1 MNKNLK
7 KMREKRNEIITAMEA
22 AVNAAAAEE
31 RSLTDDEI
39 TAYNGH
45 RDELTRIDA
54 TIAAIENVRS
64 AEREE
69 EHLPKDG
76 EKLTPEERSFLSY
89 LRGEIRADVNTTK
102 TNSGAVIPTTVA
114 DRIVEY
120 VKNVSPIAEYA
131 TRYEGIGKITI
142 AYEDSTNALSA
153 SYVDDLTSADATAQK
168 LLSVTLEGY
177 MLRVPVKVSQQLL
190 DNSQV
195 DLIAYLVRRIGDT
208 LAAKIEKEFL
218 IGTSGKVVGLAGG
231 VTQTV
236 TAASATA
243 VTTDELIDVQDAVP
257 DIYQANSI
265 WIMHPK
271 TRTAIRK
278 LKDSENRYLLNIDFN
293 AKWGYSLL
301 GKPVYASDAMPEPAA
316 GAKTIFYGDMS
327 GLACIIRG
335 LRVKVLNERF
345 VDENAIGI
353 YGFAEIDAKVENAQ
367 KISVLAMK
375 ASTGG

>member
-1 MNKNLK
+1 MNGNLK
-7 KMREKRNEIITAMEA
+7 KMREKRNEIIAAMEA
-22 AVNAAAAEE
+22 VVNAAAAEE

-45 RDELTRIDA
+45 REELTRIDA
-54 TIAAIENVRS
+54 TIAALENVRS
-64 AEREE
+64 AERNE
-69 EHLPKDG
+69 EHQPEGD
-76 EKLTPEERSFLSY
+76 EKLTPEERSFVSF

-102 TNSGAVIPTTVA
+102 TNAGAVIPTTVA

-142 AYEDSTNALSA
+142 AYEDDANALSA
-153 SYVDDLTSADATAQK
+153 SYVEDLESADATAQK
-168 LLSVTLEGY
+168 LTSVSLEGY
-177 MLRVPVKVSQQLL
+177 KIRVPVKVSQQLL

-195 DLIAYLVRRIGDT
+195 DLIAYLVRRIGDA
-208 LAAKIEKEFL
+208 LAAKIEREFL
-218 IGTSGKVVGLAGG
+218 IGTSGKVAGLAGG
-231 VTQTV
+231 VKQTV

-278 LKDSENRYLLNIDFN
+278 LKDGENRYLLNLDLN
-293 AKWGYSLL
+293 TKWGYSLL

-335 LRVKVLNERF
+335 LRVRVLNERF
-345 VDENAIGI
+345 ADVDAVGI
-353 YGFAEIDAKVENAQ
+353 FGFAEIDAKVENTQ
-367 KISVLAMK
+367 KISVLTMK
-375 ASTGG
+375 SAT

>member
-1 MNKNLK
+1 MNGNLK
-7 KMREKRNEIITAMEA
+7 KMREKRNEIIAAMEA
-22 AVNAAAAEE
+22 VVNAAAAEE

-39 TAYNGH
+39 TAYNGR

-54 TIAAIENVRS
+54 TIAALENVRS
-64 AEREE
+64 AERNE
-69 EHLPKDG
+69 EHQPEGD
-76 EKLTPEERSFLSY
+76 EKLTPEERSFVSF
-89 LRGEIRADVNTTK
+89 LRGEIRVDVNTTK
-102 TNSGAVIPTTVA
+102 TNAGAVIPTTVA

-142 AYEDSTNALSA
+142 AYEDDANALSA
-153 SYVDDLTSADATAQK
+153 SYVEDLESADATAQK
-168 LLSVTLEGY
+168 LTSVSLEGY
-177 MLRVPVKVSQQLL
+177 KIRVPVKVSQQLL

-195 DLIAYLVRRIGDT
+195 DLIAYLVRRIGDA
-208 LAAKIEKEFL
+208 LAAKIEREFL
-218 IGTSGKVVGLAGG
+218 IGTSGKVEGLAGG
-231 VTQTV
+231 VKQTV

-278 LKDSENRYLLNIDFN
+278 LKDGENRYLLNLDLN
-293 AKWGYSLL
+293 TKWGYSLL

-335 LRVKVLNERF
+335 LRVRVLNERF
-345 VDENAIGI
+345 ADVDAVGI
-353 YGFAEIDAKVENAQ
+353 FGFAEIDAKVENTQ
-367 KISVLAMK
+367 KISVLTMK
-375 ASTGG
+375 AATGG

>member
-1 MNKNLK
+1 MNGNLK
-7 KMREKRNEIITAMEA
+7 KMREKRNEIIAAMEA
-22 AVNAAAAEE
+22 VVNAAAAEE

-39 TAYNGH
+39 TAYNGR

-54 TIAAIENVRS
+54 TIAALENVRS
-64 AEREE
+64 AERNE
-69 EHLPKDG
+69 EHQPEGD
-76 EKLTPEERSFLSY
+76 EKLTPEERSFVSF
-89 LRGEIRADVNTTK
+89 LRGEIRVDVNTTK
-102 TNSGAVIPTTVA
+102 TNAGAVIPTTVA

-142 AYEDSTNALSA
+142 AYEDDANALSA
-153 SYVDDLTSADATAQK
+153 SYVEDLESADATAQK
-168 LLSVTLEGY
+168 LTSVSLEGY
-177 MLRVPVKVSQQLL
+177 KIRVPVKVSQQLL

-195 DLIAYLVRRIGDT
+195 DLIAYLVRRIGDA
-208 LAAKIEKEFL
+208 LAAKIEREFL
-218 IGTSGKVVGLAGG
+218 IGTSGKVEGLAGG
-231 VTQTV
+231 VKQAV

-278 LKDSENRYLLNIDFN
+278 LKDGENRYLLNLDLN
-293 AKWGYSLL
+293 TKWGYSLL

-335 LRVKVLNERF
+335 LRVRVLNERF
-345 VDENAIGI
+345 ADVDAVGI
-353 YGFAEIDAKVENAQ
+353 FGFAEIDAKVENTQ
-367 KISVLAMK
+367 KISVLTMK
-375 ASTGG
+375 SAT

>member
-1 MNKNLK
+1 MNGNLK
-7 KMREKRNEIITAMEA
+7 KMREKRNEIIAAMEA
-22 AVNAAAAEE
+22 VVNAAAAEE

-45 RDELTRIDA
+45 REELTRIDA
-54 TIAAIENVRS
+54 TIAALENVRS
-64 AEREE
+64 AERNE
-69 EHLPKDG
+69 EHQPEGD
-76 EKLTPEERSFLSY
+76 EKLTPEERSFVSF

-102 TNSGAVIPTTVA
+102 TNAGAVIPTTVA

-142 AYEDSTNALSA
+142 AYEDDANALSA
-153 SYVDDLTSADATAQK
+153 SYVEDLESADATAQK
-168 LLSVTLEGY
+168 LTSVSLEGY
-177 MLRVPVKVSQQLL
+177 KIRVPVKVSQQLL

-195 DLIAYLVRRIGDT
+195 DLIAYLVRRIGDA
-208 LAAKIEKEFL
+208 LAAKIEREFL
-218 IGTSGKVVGLAGG
+218 IGTSGKVAGLAGG
-231 VTQTV
+231 VKQTV

-278 LKDSENRYLLNIDFN
+278 LKDGENRYLLNLDLN
-293 AKWGYSLL
+293 TKWGYSLL

-335 LRVKVLNERF
+335 LRVRVLNERF
-345 VDENAIGI
+345 ADVDAVGI
-353 YGFAEIDAKVENAQ
+353 FGFAEIDAKVENTQ
-367 KISVLAMK
+367 KISVLTMK
-375 ASTGG
+375 AATGG

>member
-1 MNKNLK
+1 MNGNLK
-7 KMREKRNEIITAMEA
+7 KMREKRNEIIAAMEA
-22 AVNAAAAEE
+22 VVNAAAAEE

-39 TAYNGH
+39 TAYNGR

-54 TIAAIENVRS
+54 TIAALENVRS
-64 AEREE
+64 AERNE
-69 EHLPKDG
+69 EHQPEGD
-76 EKLTPEERSFLSY
+76 EKLTPEERSFVSF
-89 LRGEIRADVNTTK
+89 LRGEIRVDVNTTK
-102 TNSGAVIPTTVA
+102 TNAGAVIPTTVA

-142 AYEDSTNALSA
+142 AYEDSTNALTA
-153 SYVDDLTSADATAQK
+153 SYVDDLASADAVAQQ
-168 LLSVTLEGY
+168 LLSITLDGY
-177 MLRVPVKVSQQLL
+177 KIRVPVKISQQLL

-218 IGTSGKVVGLAGG
+218 IGTSGKVAGLAGG

-243 VTTDELIDVQDAVP
+243 VTADELIDVQDAVP
-257 DIYQANSI
+257 DIYQANGI

-271 TRTAIRK
+271 MRTAIRK
-278 LKDSENRYLLNIDFN
+278 LKDGENRYLLNLDLN

-345 VDENAIGI
+345 ADTDAIGI
-353 YGFAEIDAKVENAQ
+353 FGFAEIDAKVENTQ
-367 KISVLAMK
+367 KISVLTMK
-375 ASTGG
+375 AAI

>member
-1 MNKNLK
+1 MNGNLK
-7 KMREKRNEIITAMEA
+7 KMREKRNEIIAAMEA
-22 AVNAAAAEE
+22 VVNAAAAEE

-45 RDELTRIDA
+45 REEMTRIDA
-54 TIAAIENVRS
+54 TIAALENVRS
-64 AEREE
+64 AERNE
-69 EHLPKDG
+69 EHPPEGD
-76 EKLTPEERSFLSY
+76 EKLTPEERSFLGY

-142 AYEDSTNALSA
+142 AYEDSTNALSS

-177 MLRVPVKVSQQLL
+177 MIRVPVKVSQQLL

-278 LKDSENRYLLNIDFN
+278 LKDSEGRYLLNLDLN

-335 LRVKVLNERF
+335 LRVKVLAERF
-345 VDENAIGI
+345 ADENAIGI

-367 KISVLAMK
+367 KISVLTMK
-375 ASTGG
+375 SAT

>member
-1 MNKNLK
+1 MKKNLK
-7 KMREKRNEIITAMEA
+7 RMREKRNEVIAEMEA
-22 AVNAAAAEE
+22 VVNAAAAEE

-54 TIAAIENVRS
+54 TIAALESVRS
-64 AEREE
+64 AERNE
-69 EHLPKDG
+69 EHQPEGD
-76 EKLTPEERSFLSY
+76 EKLTPEERSFVSY
-89 LRGEIRADVNTTK
+89 LRGDIRADVNTTK

-142 AYEDSTNALSA
+142 AYEDSSNALAA
-153 SYVDDLTSADATAQK
+153 SYVEDLESADVTAQK
-168 LLSVTLEGY
+168 LLSVTLDGY
-177 MLRVPVKVSQQLL
+177 MIRVSVKVSQQLL

-218 IGTSGKVVGLAGG
+218 LGTSGKVAGLAGG
-231 VTQTV
+231 VKQTV

-243 VTTDELIDVQDAVP
+243 VTSDELIDVQDAVP
-257 DIYQANSI
+257 DIYQANGI

-271 TRTAIRK
+271 MRTAIRK
-278 LKDSENRYLLNIDFN
+278 LKDGENRYLLNLDLN

-335 LRVKVLNERF
+335 LRVKVLTERF
-345 VDENAIGI
+345 ADVDAIGI
-353 YGFAEIDAKVENAQ
+353 CGFAEIDAKVENAQ
-367 KISVLAMK
+367 KISVLTMK
-375 ASTGG
+375 AAT

>member
-1 MNKNLK
+1 
-7 KMREKRNEIITAMEA
+7 MREKRNEVIAEMEA
-22 AVNAAAAEE
+22 VVNAAAAEE

-54 TIAAIENVRS
+54 TIAALENVRS

-69 EHLPKDG
+69 EHQPEGD

-102 TNSGAVIPTTVA
+102 TNAGAVIPTTVA

-177 MLRVPVKVSQQLL
+177 MIRVPVKVSQQLL

-243 VTTDELIDVQDAVP
+243 VTADELIDVQDAVP
-257 DIYQANSI
+257 DIYQANGI

-271 TRTAIRK
+271 MRTAIRK
-278 LKDSENRYLLNIDFN
+278 LKDSEGRYLLNFDLN

-301 GKPVYASDAMPEPAA
+301 SKPVYASDAMPEPAA

-335 LRVKVLNERF
+335 LRVKVLSERF
-345 VDENAIGI
+345 ADENAIGI

-367 KISVLAMK
+367 KISVLTMK
-375 ASTGG
+375 SAT

>member
-1 MNKNLK
+1 MNGNLK
-7 KMREKRNEIITAMEA
+7 KMREKRNEIIAAMEA
-22 AVNAAAAEE
+22 VVNAAAAEE

-39 TAYNGH
+39 TAYNGR

-54 TIAAIENVRS
+54 TIAALENVRS
-64 AEREE
+64 AERNE
-69 EHLPKDG
+69 EHQPEGD
-76 EKLTPEERSFLSY
+76 EKLTPEERSFVSF
-89 LRGEIRADVNTTK
+89 LRGEIRVDVNTTK
-102 TNSGAVIPTTVA
+102 TTAGAVIPTTVA

-142 AYEDSTNALSA
+142 AYEDDANALSA
-153 SYVDDLTSADATAQK
+153 SYVEDLESADATAQK
-168 LLSVTLEGY
+168 LTSVSLEGY
-177 MLRVPVKVSQQLL
+177 KIRVPVKVSQQLL

-195 DLIAYLVRRIGDT
+195 DLIAYLVRRIGDA
-208 LAAKIEKEFL
+208 LAAKIEREFL
-218 IGTSGKVVGLAGG
+218 IGTSGKVEGLAGG
-231 VTQTV
+231 VKQTV
-236 TAASATA
+236 TAVSATA

-278 LKDSENRYLLNIDFN
+278 LKDGENRYLLNLDLN
-293 AKWGYSLL
+293 TKWGYSLL

-335 LRVKVLNERF
+335 LRVRVLNERF
-345 VDENAIGI
+345 ADVDAVGI
-353 YGFAEIDAKVENAQ
+353 FGFAEIDAKIENTQ
-367 KISVLAMK
+367 KISVLTMK
-375 ASTGG
+375 AAT

>member
-1 MNKNLK
+1 MKKNLK
-7 KMREKRNEIITAMEA
+7 RMREKRNEVIAEMEA
-22 AVNAAAAEE
+22 VVNAAAAEE

-54 TIAAIENVRS
+54 TIAALENVRS

-69 EHLPKDG
+69 EHQPDG
-76 EKLTPEERSFLSY
+76 DQKLTPEERSFLGY

-120 VKNVSPIAEYA
+120 VRNVSPIAEYA

-142 AYEDSTNALSA
+142 AYEDSANTLEA
-153 SYVDDLTSADATAQK
+153 SYVEDLESADATAQK
-168 LLSVTLEGY
+168 LVSVTLDGY
-177 MLRVPVKVSQQLL
+177 KIRVPVKVSQQLL

-195 DLIAYLVRRIGDT
+195 DLIAYLVRRIGDA

-218 IGTSGKVVGLAGG
+218 IGTSGKVAGLAGG
-231 VTQTV
+231 VTRTV

-243 VTTDELIDVQDAVP
+243 VTADELIDVQDAVP
-257 DIYQANSI
+257 DIYQANGI

-271 TRTAIRK
+271 MRTAIRK
-278 LKDSENRYLLNIDFN
+278 LKDGENRYLLNLDLN
-293 AKWGYSLL
+293 TKWGYSLL

-335 LRVKVLNERF
+335 LRVRVLNERF
-345 VDENAIGI
+345 ADVDAVGI
-353 YGFAEIDAKVENAQ
+353 FGFAEIDAKVENTQ
-367 KISVLAMK
+367 KISVLTMK
-375 ASTGG
+375 SAT

>member
-1 MNKNLK
+1 MNGNLK
-7 KMREKRNEIITAMEA
+7 KMREKRNEIIAAMEA
-22 AVNAAAAEE
+22 VVNAAAAEE

-39 TAYNGH
+39 TAYNG
-45 RDELTRIDA
+45 RREELTRIDA
-54 TIAAIENVRS
+54 TIAALENVRS
-64 AEREE
+64 AERNE
-69 EHLPKDG
+69 EHQPEGD
-76 EKLTPEERSFLSY
+76 EKLTPEERSFVSF

-102 TNSGAVIPTTVA
+102 TNAGAVIPTTVA

-142 AYEDSTNALSA
+142 AYEDDANALSA
-153 SYVDDLTSADATAQK
+153 SYVEDLESADATAQK
-168 LLSVTLEGY
+168 LTSVSLEGY
-177 MLRVPVKVSQQLL
+177 KIRVPVKVSQQLL

-195 DLIAYLVRRIGDT
+195 DLIAYLVRRIGDA
-208 LAAKIEKEFL
+208 LAAKIEREFL
-218 IGTSGKVVGLAGG
+218 IGTSGKVAGLAGG
-231 VTQTV
+231 VKQTV

-278 LKDSENRYLLNIDFN
+278 LKDGENRYLLNLDLN
-293 AKWGYSLL
+293 TKWGYSLL

-335 LRVKVLNERF
+335 LRVRVLNERF
-345 VDENAIGI
+345 ADVDAVGI
-353 YGFAEIDAKVENAQ
+353 FGFAEIDAKVENTQ
-367 KISVLAMK
+367 KISVLTMK
-375 ASTGG
+375 AATGG

>member
-1 MNKNLK
+1 MNGNLK
-7 KMREKRNEIITAMEA
+7 KMREKRNEIIAAMEA
-22 AVNAAAAEE
+22 VVNAAAAEE

-39 TAYNGH
+39 TAYNGR

-54 TIAAIENVRS
+54 TIAALENVRS
-64 AEREE
+64 AERNE
-69 EHLPKDG
+69 EHQPEG
-76 EKLTPEERSFLSY
+76 EEKLTPEERSFVSF
-89 LRGEIRADVNTTK
+89 LRGEIRVDVNTTK
-102 TNSGAVIPTTVA
+102 TNAGAVIPTTVA

-142 AYEDSTNALSA
+142 AYEDDANALSA
-153 SYVDDLTSADATAQK
+153 SYVEDLESADATAQK
-168 LLSVTLEGY
+168 LTSVSLEGY
-177 MLRVPVKVSQQLL
+177 KIRVPVKVSQQLL

-195 DLIAYLVRRIGDT
+195 DLIAYLVRRIGDA
-208 LAAKIEKEFL
+208 LAAKIEREFL
-218 IGTSGKVVGLAGG
+218 IGTSGKVEGLAGG
-231 VTQTV
+231 VKQTV

-278 LKDSENRYLLNIDFN
+278 LKDGENRYLLNLDLN
-293 AKWGYSLL
+293 TKWGYSLL

-335 LRVKVLNERF
+335 LRVRVLNERF
-345 VDENAIGI
+345 ADVDAVGI
-353 YGFAEIDAKVENAQ
+353 FGFAEIDAKVENTQ
-367 KISVLAMK
+367 KISVLTMK
-375 ASTGG
+375 SAT

>member
-1 MNKNLK
+1 MNGNLK
-7 KMREKRNEIITAMEA
+7 KMREKRNEIIAAMEA
-22 AVNAAAAEE
+22 VVNAAAAEE

-39 TAYNGH
+39 TAYNGR

-54 TIAAIENVRS
+54 TIAALKNVRS
-64 AEREE
+64 AERNE
-69 EHLPKDG
+69 EHQPEGD
-76 EKLTPEERSFLSY
+76 EKLTPEERSFVSF
-89 LRGEIRADVNTTK
+89 LRGEIRVDVNTTK
-102 TNSGAVIPTTVA
+102 TNAGAVIPTTVA

-142 AYEDSTNALSA
+142 AYEDDANALSA
-153 SYVDDLTSADATAQK
+153 SYVEDLESADATAQK
-168 LLSVTLEGY
+168 LTSVSLEGY
-177 MLRVPVKVSQQLL
+177 KIRVPVKVSQQLL

-195 DLIAYLVRRIGDT
+195 DLIAYLVRRIGDA
-208 LAAKIEKEFL
+208 LAAKIEREFL
-218 IGTSGKVVGLAGG
+218 IGTSGKVEGLAGG
-231 VTQTV
+231 VKQTV
-236 TAASATA
+236 TAVSATA

-278 LKDSENRYLLNIDFN
+278 LKDGENRYLLNLDLN
-293 AKWGYSLL
+293 TKWGYSLL

-335 LRVKVLNERF
+335 LRVRVLNERF
-345 VDENAIGI
+345 ADVDAVGI
-353 YGFAEIDAKVENAQ
+353 FGFAEIDAKIENTQ
-367 KISVLAMK
+367 KISVLTMK
-375 ASTGG
+375 AAT

>member
-1 MNKNLK
+1 MNGNLK
-7 KMREKRNEIITAMEA
+7 KMREKRNEIIAAMEA
-22 AVNAAAAEE
+22 VVNAAAAEE

-54 TIAAIENVRS
+54 TIAALENVRS

-69 EHLPKDG
+69 EHQPEGD

-102 TNSGAVIPTTVA
+102 TNAGAVIPTTVA

-120 VKNVSPIAEYA
+120 VRNVSPIAEYA

-142 AYEDSTNALSA
+142 AYEDSANTLEA
-153 SYVDDLTSADATAQK
+153 SYVEDLESADATAQK
-168 LLSVTLEGY
+168 LVSVTLDGY
-177 MLRVPVKVSQQLL
+177 KIRVPVKVSQQLL

-195 DLIAYLVRRIGDT
+195 DLIAYLVRRIGDA

-218 IGTSGKVVGLAGG
+218 IGTSGKVAGLAGG
-231 VTQTV
+231 VTRTV

-243 VTTDELIDVQDAVP
+243 VTADELIDVQDAVP
-257 DIYQANSI
+257 DIYQANGI

-271 TRTAIRK
+271 MRTAIRK
-278 LKDSENRYLLNIDFN
+278 LKDGENRYLLNLDLN
-293 AKWGYSLL
+293 TKWGYSLL

-335 LRVKVLNERF
+335 LRVRVLNERF
-345 VDENAIGI
+345 ADVDAVGI
-353 YGFAEIDAKVENAQ
+353 FGFAEIDAKVENTQ
-367 KISVLAMK
+367 KISVLTMK
-375 ASTGG
+375 SAT

>member
-1 MNKNLK
+1 MNGNLK
-7 KMREKRNEIITAMEA
+7 KMREKRNEIIAAMEA
-22 AVNAAAAEE
+22 VVNAAAAEE

-54 TIAAIENVRS
+54 TIAALENVRS
-64 AEREE
+64 AERNE
-69 EHLPKDG
+69 EHQPEGD
-76 EKLTPEERSFLSY
+76 EKLTPEERSFVSF
-89 LRGEIRADVNTTK
+89 LRGEIRVDVNTTK
-102 TNSGAVIPTTVA
+102 TNAGAVIPTTVA

-142 AYEDSTNALSA
+142 AYEDDANALSA
-153 SYVDDLTSADATAQK
+153 SYVEDLESADATAQK
-168 LLSVTLEGY
+168 LTSVSLEGY
-177 MLRVPVKVSQQLL
+177 KIRVPVKVSQQLL

-195 DLIAYLVRRIGDT
+195 DLIAYLVRRIGDA
-208 LAAKIEKEFL
+208 LAAKIEREFL
-218 IGTSGKVVGLAGG
+218 IGTSGKVEGLAGG
-231 VTQTV
+231 VKQTV
-236 TAASATA
+236 TAVSATA

-278 LKDSENRYLLNIDFN
+278 LKDGENRYLLNLDLN
-293 AKWGYSLL
+293 TKWGYSLL

-335 LRVKVLNERF
+335 LRVRVLNERF
-345 VDENAIGI
+345 ADVDAVGI
-353 YGFAEIDAKVENAQ
+353 FGFAEIDAKIENTQ
-367 KISVLAMK
+367 KISVLTMK
-375 ASTGG
+375 AAT

>member
-1 MNKNLK
+1 MNGNLK
-7 KMREKRNEIITAMEA
+7 KMREKRNEIIAAMEA
-22 AVNAAAAEE
+22 VVNAAAAEE

-39 TAYNGH
+39 TAYNGR

-54 TIAAIENVRS
+54 TIAALENVRS
-64 AEREE
+64 AERNE
-69 EHLPKDG
+69 EHQPEGD
-76 EKLTPEERSFLSY
+76 ETLTPEERSFVSF

-102 TNSGAVIPTTVA
+102 TNAGAVIPTTVA

-142 AYEDSTNALSA
+142 AYEDDANALSA
-153 SYVDDLTSADATAQK
+153 SYVEDLESADATAQK
-168 LLSVTLEGY
+168 LTSVSLEGY
-177 MLRVPVKVSQQLL
+177 KIRVPVKVSQQLL

-195 DLIAYLVRRIGDT
+195 DLIAYLVRRIGDA
-208 LAAKIEKEFL
+208 LAAKIEREFL
-218 IGTSGKVVGLAGG
+218 IGTSGKVEGLAGG
-231 VTQTV
+231 VKQTV

-278 LKDSENRYLLNIDFN
+278 LKDGENRYLLNLDLN
-293 AKWGYSLL
+293 TKWGYSLL

-335 LRVKVLNERF
+335 LRVRVLNERF
-345 VDENAIGI
+345 ADVDAVGI
-353 YGFAEIDAKVENAQ
+353 FGFAEIDAKVENTQ
-367 KISVLAMK
+367 KISVLTMK
-375 ASTGG
+375 SAT

>member
-1 MNKNLK
+1 MNGNLK
-7 KMREKRNEIITAMEA
+7 KMREKRNEIIAAMEA
-22 AVNAAAAEE
+22 VVNAAAAEE

-39 TAYNGH
+39 TAYNGR

-54 TIAAIENVRS
+54 TIAALENVRS
-64 AEREE
+64 AERNE
-69 EHLPKDG
+69 EHQPEG
-76 EKLTPEERSFLSY
+76 NEKLTPEERSFVSF
-89 LRGEIRADVNTTK
+89 LRGEIRVDVNTIK
-102 TNSGAVIPTTVA
+102 TNAGAVIPTTVA

-142 AYEDSTNALSA
+142 AYEDDANALSA
-153 SYVDDLTSADATAQK
+153 SYVEDLESADATAQK
-168 LLSVTLEGY
+168 LTSVSLEGY
-177 MLRVPVKVSQQLL
+177 KIRVPVKVSQQLL

-195 DLIAYLVRRIGDT
+195 DLIAYLVRRIGDA
-208 LAAKIEKEFL
+208 LAAKIEREFL
-218 IGTSGKVVGLAGG
+218 IGTSGKVEGLAGG
-231 VTQTV
+231 VKQTV

-278 LKDSENRYLLNIDFN
+278 LKDGENRYLLNLDLN
-293 AKWGYSLL
+293 TKWGYSLL

-335 LRVKVLNERF
+335 LRVRVLNERF
-345 VDENAIGI
+345 ADVDAVGI
-353 YGFAEIDAKVENAQ
+353 FGFAEIDAKIENTQ
-367 KISVLAMK
+367 KISVLTMK
-375 ASTGG
+375 AAT

>member
-1 MNKNLK
+1 MNGNLK
-7 KMREKRNEIITAMEA
+7 KMREKRNEIIAAMEA
-22 AVNAAAAEE
+22 VVNAAAAEE

-39 TAYNGH
+39 TAYNGR

-54 TIAAIENVRS
+54 TIAALENVRS
-64 AEREE
+64 AERNE
-69 EHLPKDG
+69 EHQPEGD
-76 EKLTPEERSFLSY
+76 EKLTPEERSFVSF
-89 LRGEIRADVNTTK
+89 LRGEIRVDVNTTK
-102 TNSGAVIPTTVA
+102 TNAGAVIPTTVA

-142 AYEDSTNALSA
+142 AYEDDANALSA
-153 SYVDDLTSADATAQK
+153 SYVEDLESADATAQK
-168 LLSVTLEGY
+168 LTSVSLEGY
-177 MLRVPVKVSQQLL
+177 KIRVPVKVSQQLL

-195 DLIAYLVRRIGDT
+195 DLIAYLVRRIGDA
-208 LAAKIEKEFL
+208 LAAKIEREFL
-218 IGTSGKVVGLAGG
+218 IGTSGKVEGLAGG
-231 VTQTV
+231 VNQTV

-278 LKDSENRYLLNIDFN
+278 LKDGENRYLLNLDLN
-293 AKWGYSLL
+293 TKWGYSLL

-335 LRVKVLNERF
+335 LRVRVLNERF
-345 VDENAIGI
+345 ADVDAVGI
-353 YGFAEIDAKVENAQ
+353 FGFAEIDAKVENTQ
-367 KISVLAMK
+367 KISVLTMK
-375 ASTGG
+375 SAT

>member
-1 MNKNLK
+1 MSKSLK
-7 KMREKRNEIITAMEA
+7 KMREKRNDVITAMEA
-22 AVNAAAAEE
+22 VVNAAAAEE

-54 TIAAIENVRS
+54 TIAALENVRS

-69 EHLPKDG
+69 EHPPKDG
-76 EKLTPEERSFLSY
+76 GKLTPEERSFLGY
-89 LRGEIRADVNTTK
+89 LRGEIREDVNTTK

-177 MLRVPVKVSQQLL
+177 MIRVPVKVSQQLL

-278 LKDSENRYLLNIDFN
+278 LKDSEGRYLLNLDLN

-301 GKPVYASDAMPEPAA
+301 GKPVYASDAMPEPAS

-335 LRVKVLNERF
+335 LRVKVLSERF
-345 VDENAIGI
+345 ADENAIGI

-367 KISVLAMK
+367 KISVLTMK
-375 ASTGG
+375 AATGG

>member
-1 MNKNLK
+1 MNGNLK
-7 KMREKRNEIITAMEA
+7 KMREKRNEIIAAMEA
-22 AVNAAAAEE
+22 VVNAAAAEE

-39 TAYNGH
+39 TAYNGR

-54 TIAAIENVRS
+54 TIAALENVRS
-64 AEREE
+64 AERNE
-69 EHLPKDG
+69 EHQPEGD
-76 EKLTPEERSFLSY
+76 EKLTPEERSFVSF
-89 LRGEIRADVNTTK
+89 LRGEIRVDVNTTK
-102 TNSGAVIPTTVA
+102 TNAGAVIPTTVA

-142 AYEDSTNALSA
+142 AYEDDANALSA
-153 SYVDDLTSADATAQK
+153 SYVEDLESADATAQK
-168 LLSVTLEGY
+168 LTSVSLEGY
-177 MLRVPVKVSQQLL
+177 KIRVPVKVSQQLL

-195 DLIAYLVRRIGDT
+195 DLIAYLVRRIGDA
-208 LAAKIEKEFL
+208 LAAKIEREFL
-218 IGTSGKVVGLAGG
+218 IGTSGKVEGLAGG
-231 VTQTV
+231 VKQTV

-278 LKDSENRYLLNIDFN
+278 LKDGENRYLLNLDLN
-293 AKWGYSLL
+293 TKWGYSLL

-335 LRVKVLNERF
+335 LRVRVLNERF
-345 VDENAIGI
+345 ADVDAVGI
-353 YGFAEIDAKVENAQ
+353 FGFAEIDAKVENTQ
-367 KISVLAMK
+367 KISVLTMK
-375 ASTGG
+375 SAA

>member
-1 MNKNLK
+1 MNGNLK
-7 KMREKRNEIITAMEA
+7 KMREKRNEIIAAMEA
-22 AVNAAAAEE
+22 VVNAAAAEE

-39 TAYNGH
+39 TAYNGR

-54 TIAAIENVRS
+54 TIAALENVRS
-64 AEREE
+64 AERNE
-69 EHLPKDG
+69 EHQPEGD
-76 EKLTPEERSFLSY
+76 EKLTPEERSFVSF
-89 LRGEIRADVNTTK
+89 LRGEIRVDVNTTK
-102 TNSGAVIPTTVA
+102 TNAGAVIPTTVA

-120 VKNVSPIAEYA
+120 VKNASPIAEYA

-142 AYEDSTNALSA
+142 AYEDDANALSA
-153 SYVDDLTSADATAQK
+153 SYVEDLESADATAQK
-168 LLSVTLEGY
+168 LTSVSLEGY
-177 MLRVPVKVSQQLL
+177 KIRVPVKVSQQLL

-195 DLIAYLVRRIGDT
+195 DLIAYLVRRIGDA
-208 LAAKIEKEFL
+208 LAAKIEREFL
-218 IGTSGKVVGLAGG
+218 IGTSGKVEGLAGG
-231 VTQTV
+231 VKQTV

-278 LKDSENRYLLNIDFN
+278 LKDGENRYLLNLDLN
-293 AKWGYSLL
+293 TKWGYSLL

-335 LRVKVLNERF
+335 LRVRVLNERF
-345 VDENAIGI
+345 ADVDAVGI
-353 YGFAEIDAKVENAQ
+353 FGFAEIDAKVENTQ
-367 KISVLAMK
+367 KISVLTMK
-375 ASTGG
+375 SAT

>member
-1 MNKNLK
+1 MNGNLK
-7 KMREKRNEIITAMEA
+7 KMREKRNEIIAAMEA
-22 AVNAAAAEE
+22 VVNAAAAEE

-39 TAYNGH
+39 TAYNGR

-54 TIAAIENVRS
+54 TIAALENVRS
-64 AEREE
+64 AERNE
-69 EHLPKDG
+69 EHQPEGD
-76 EKLTPEERSFLSY
+76 EKLTPEERSFVSF
-89 LRGEIRADVNTTK
+89 LRGEIRVDVNTTK
-102 TNSGAVIPTTVA
+102 TNAGAVIPTTVA

-142 AYEDSTNALSA
+142 AYEDDANALSA
-153 SYVDDLTSADATAQK
+153 SYVEDLESADATAQK
-168 LLSVTLEGY
+168 LTSVSLEGY
-177 MLRVPVKVSQQLL
+177 KIRVPVKVSQQLL

-195 DLIAYLVRRIGDT
+195 DLIAYLVRRIGDA
-208 LAAKIEKEFL
+208 LAAKIEREFL
-218 IGTSGKVVGLAGG
+218 IGTSGKVEGLAGG
-231 VTQTV
+231 VKQTV
-236 TAASATA
+236 TAVSATA

-278 LKDSENRYLLNIDFN
+278 LKDGENRYLLNLDLN
-293 AKWGYSLL
+293 TKWGYSLL

-335 LRVKVLNERF
+335 LRVRVLNERF
-345 VDENAIGI
+345 ADVDAVGI
-353 YGFAEIDAKVENAQ
+353 FGFAEIDAKIENTQ
-367 KISVLAMK
+367 KISVLTMK
-375 ASTGG
+375 AAT

>member
-1 MNKNLK
+1 MKKNLK
-7 KMREKRNEIITAMEA
+7 RMREKRNEVIAEMEA
-22 AVNAAAAEE
+22 VVNAAAAEE

-54 TIAAIENVRS
+54 TIAALENVRS

-69 EHLPKDG
+69 EHQPDG
-76 EKLTPEERSFLSY
+76 DQKLTPEERSFLGY

-142 AYEDSTNALSA
+142 AYEDSSNALSA
-153 SYVDDLTSADATAQK
+153 SYVDDLASADATAQK

-177 MLRVPVKVSQQLL
+177 MIRVPVKVSQQLL

-243 VTTDELIDVQDAVP
+243 VTADELIDVQDAVP
-257 DIYQANSI
+257 DIYQANGL

-278 LKDSENRYLLNIDFN
+278 LKDNENRYLLNIDLN

-335 LRVKVLNERF
+335 LRVKVLTERF
-345 VDENAIGI
+345 ADENAIGI

-367 KISVLAMK
+367 KISVLTMK
-375 ASTGG
+375 SAT

>member
-1 MNKNLK
+1 MNGNLK
-7 KMREKRNEIITAMEA
+7 KMREKRNEIIAAMEA
-22 AVNAAAAEE
+22 VVNAAAAEE

-69 EHLPKDG
+69 EHQPEGD

-102 TNSGAVIPTTVA
+102 TNAGAVIPTTVA

-120 VKNVSPIAEYA
+120 VRNVSPIAEYA

-142 AYEDSTNALSA
+142 AYEDSANTLEA
-153 SYVDDLTSADATAQK
+153 SYVEDLESADATAQK
-168 LLSVTLEGY
+168 LVSVTLDGY
-177 MLRVPVKVSQQLL
+177 KIRVPVKVSQQLL

-195 DLIAYLVRRIGDT
+195 DLIAYLVRRIGDA

-218 IGTSGKVVGLAGG
+218 IGTSGKVAGLAGG
-231 VTQTV
+231 VTRTV

-243 VTTDELIDVQDAVP
+243 VTADELIDVQDAVP
-257 DIYQANSI
+257 DIYQANGI

-271 TRTAIRK
+271 MRTAIRK
-278 LKDSENRYLLNIDFN
+278 LKDGENRYLLNLDLN
-293 AKWGYSLL
+293 TKWGYSLL

-335 LRVKVLNERF
+335 LRVRVLNERF
-345 VDENAIGI
+345 ADVDAVGI
-353 YGFAEIDAKVENAQ
+353 FGFAEIDAKVENTQ
-367 KISVLAMK
+367 KISVLTMK
-375 ASTGG
+375 SAT

>member
-1 MNKNLK
+1 MKKNLK
-7 KMREKRNEIITAMEA
+7 RMREKRNEVIAEMEA
-22 AVNAAAAEE
+22 VVNAAAAEE

-54 TIAAIENVRS
+54 TIAALENVRS

-69 EHLPKDG
+69 EHQPEGD

-102 TNSGAVIPTTVA
+102 TNTGAVIPTTVA

-120 VKNVSPIAEYA
+120 VRNVSPIAEYA

-142 AYEDSTNALSA
+142 AYEDSANTLEA
-153 SYVDDLTSADATAQK
+153 SYVEDLESADATAQK
-168 LLSVTLEGY
+168 LVSVTLDGY
-177 MLRVPVKVSQQLL
+177 KIRVPVKVSQQLL

-195 DLIAYLVRRIGDT
+195 DLIAYLVRRIGDA

-218 IGTSGKVVGLAGG
+218 IGTSGKVAGLAGG
-231 VTQTV
+231 VTRTV

-243 VTTDELIDVQDAVP
+243 VTADELIDVQDAVP
-257 DIYQANSI
+257 DIYQANGI

-271 TRTAIRK
+271 MRTAIRK
-278 LKDSENRYLLNIDFN
+278 LKDGENRYLLNLDLN
-293 AKWGYSLL
+293 TKWGYSLL
-301 GKPVYASDAMPEPAA
+301 GQPVYASDAMPEPAA

-335 LRVKVLNERF
+335 LRVKVLSERF
-345 VDENAIGI
+345 ADENAIGI

-367 KISVLAMK
+367 KISVLTMK
-375 ASTGG
+375 SAT

>member
-1 MNKNLK
+1 MNGNLK
-7 KMREKRNEIITAMEA
+7 KMREKRNEIIAAMEA
-22 AVNAAAAEE
+22 VVNAAAAEE

-39 TAYNGH
+39 TAYNGR

-54 TIAAIENVRS
+54 TIAALENVRS
-64 AEREE
+64 AERNE
-69 EHLPKDG
+69 EHQPEGD
-76 EKLTPEERSFLSY
+76 EKLTPEERSLVSF
-89 LRGEIRADVNTTK
+89 LRGEIRVDVNTTK
-102 TNSGAVIPTTVA
+102 TNAGAVIPTTVA

-142 AYEDSTNALSA
+142 AYEDDANALSA
-153 SYVDDLTSADATAQK
+153 SYVEDLESADATAQK
-168 LLSVTLEGY
+168 LTSVSLEGY
-177 MLRVPVKVSQQLL
+177 KIRVPVKVSQQLL

-195 DLIAYLVRRIGDT
+195 DLIAYLVRRIGDA
-208 LAAKIEKEFL
+208 LAAKIEREFL
-218 IGTSGKVVGLAGG
+218 IGTSGKVEGLAGG
-231 VTQTV
+231 VKQTV

-278 LKDSENRYLLNIDFN
+278 LKDGENRYLLNLDLN
-293 AKWGYSLL
+293 TKWGYSLL

-335 LRVKVLNERF
+335 LRVRVLNERF
-345 VDENAIGI
+345 ADVDAVGI
-353 YGFAEIDAKVENAQ
+353 FGFAEIDAKVENTQ
-367 KISVLAMK
+367 KISVLTMK
-375 ASTGG
+375 SAT

>member
-1 MNKNLK
+1 MKKNLK
-7 KMREKRNEIITAMEA
+7 RMREKRNEVIAEMEA
-22 AVNAAAAEE
+22 VVNAAAAEE

-69 EHLPKDG
+69 EHQPEGD

-177 MLRVPVKVSQQLL
+177 MIRVPVKVSQQLL

-257 DIYQANSI
+257 DIYQANGI

-271 TRTAIRK
+271 MRTAIRK
-278 LKDSENRYLLNIDFN
+278 LKDSEGRYLLNLDLN

-301 GKPVYASDAMPEPAA
+301 GKPVYASDAMREPAA
-316 GAKTIFYGDMS
+316 GATRLFYGGMS
-327 GLACIIRG
+327 GLAGIIRG
-335 LRVKVLNERF
+335 LRAKVLRERF
-345 VDENAIGI
+345 ADENAIGI

-367 KISVLAMK
+367 KISVLTMK
-375 ASTGG
+375 SAT

>member
-1 MNKNLK
+1 MNGNLK
-7 KMREKRNEIITAMEA
+7 KMREKRNEIIAAMEA
-22 AVNAAAAEE
+22 VVNAAAAEE

-45 RDELTRIDA
+45 REELTRIDA

-69 EHLPKDG
+69 EHQPEGD
-76 EKLTPEERSFLSY
+76 EKLTPEERSFLGY

-177 MLRVPVKVSQQLL
+177 MIRVPVKVSQQLL

-243 VTTDELIDVQDAVP
+243 VTTNELIDVQDAVP

-278 LKDSENRYLLNIDFN
+278 LKDSEGRYLLNLDLN

-316 GAKTIFYGDMS
+316 GAKTIFYGDLS

-335 LRVKVLNERF
+335 LRVKVLAERF
-345 VDENAIGI
+345 ADENAIGI

-367 KISVLAMK
+367 KISVLTMK
-375 ASTGG
+375 SAT

>member
-1 MNKNLK
+1 MSKSLK
-7 KMREKRNEIITAMEA
+7 KMREKRNDVIAAMEA
-22 AVNAAAAEE
+22 VVNAAAAEE

-54 TIAAIENVRS
+54 TIAALENVRS
-64 AEREE
+64 AEREK
-69 EHLPKDG
+69 EHQPEGD

-102 TNSGAVIPTTVA
+102 TNAGAVIPTTVA

-142 AYEDSTNALSA
+142 AYEDSTNALTA

-177 MLRVPVKVSQQLL
+177 MIRVPVKVSQQLL

-243 VTTDELIDVQDAVP
+243 VTADELIDVQDAVP
-257 DIYQANSI
+257 DIYQANGI

-271 TRTAIRK
+271 MRTAIRK
-278 LKDSENRYLLNIDFN
+278 LKDGENRYLLNLDLN

-335 LRVKVLNERF
+335 LRVKVLTERF
-345 VDENAIGI
+345 ADADAIGI
-353 YGFAEIDAKVENAQ
+353 FGFAEIDAKVENTQ
-367 KISVLAMK
+367 KISVLTMK
-375 ASTGG
+375 AAT

>member
-1 MNKNLK
+1 MKKNLK
-7 KMREKRNEIITAMEA
+7 RMREKRNEVIAEMEA
-22 AVNAAAAEE
+22 VVNAAAAEE

-54 TIAAIENVRS
+54 TIAALENVRS

-69 EHLPKDG
+69 EHQPEGD

-102 TNSGAVIPTTVA
+102 TNAGAVIPTTVA

-177 MLRVPVKVSQQLL
+177 MIRVPVKVSQQLL

-257 DIYQANSI
+257 DIYQANGI

-278 LKDSENRYLLNIDFN
+278 LKDGENRYLLNLDLN
-293 AKWGYSLL
+293 TKWGYSLL

-335 LRVKVLNERF
+335 LRVKVLSERF
-345 VDENAIGI
+345 ADENAIGI

-367 KISVLAMK
+367 KISVLTMK
-375 ASTGG
+375 SAT

>member
-1 MNKNLK
+1 MNGNLK
-7 KMREKRNEIITAMEA
+7 KMREKRNEIIAAMEA
-22 AVNAAAAEE
+22 VVNAAAAEE

-39 TAYNGH
+39 TAYNGR

-54 TIAAIENVRS
+54 TIAALENVRS
-64 AEREE
+64 AERNE
-69 EHLPKDG
+69 EHQPEGD
-76 EKLTPEERSFLSY
+76 EKLTPEERSFVSF
-89 LRGEIRADVNTTK
+89 LRGEIRVDVNTTK
-102 TNSGAVIPTTVA
+102 TNAGAVIPTTVA

-142 AYEDSTNALSA
+142 AYEDDANALSA
-153 SYVDDLTSADATAQK
+153 SYVEDLESADATAQK
-168 LLSVTLEGY
+168 LTSVSLEGY
-177 MLRVPVKVSQQLL
+177 KIRVPVKVSQQLL

-195 DLIAYLVRRIGDT
+195 DLIAYLVRRIGDA
-208 LAAKIEKEFL
+208 LAAKIEREFL
-218 IGTSGKVVGLAGG
+218 IGTSGKVEGLAGG
-231 VTQTV
+231 VKQTV
-236 TAASATA
+236 TAVSATA
-243 VTTDELIDVQDAVP
+243 FTTDELIDVQDAVP

-278 LKDSENRYLLNIDFN
+278 LKDGENRYLLNLDLN
-293 AKWGYSLL
+293 TKWGYSLL

-335 LRVKVLNERF
+335 LRVRVLNERF
-345 VDENAIGI
+345 ADVDAVGI
-353 YGFAEIDAKVENAQ
+353 FGFAEIDAKIENTQ
-367 KISVLAMK
+367 KISVLTMK
-375 ASTGG
+375 AAT

>member
-1 MNKNLK
+1 MNGNLK
-7 KMREKRNEIITAMEA
+7 KMREKRNEIIAAMEA
-22 AVNAAAAEE
+22 VVNAAAAEE

-39 TAYNGH
+39 TAYNGR

-54 TIAAIENVRS
+54 TIAALENVRS
-64 AEREE
+64 AERNE
-69 EHLPKDG
+69 EHQPEG
-76 EKLTPEERSFLSY
+76 NEKLTPEERSFVSF
-89 LRGEIRADVNTTK
+89 LRGEIRVDVNTTK
-102 TNSGAVIPTTVA
+102 TNAGAVIPTTVA

-142 AYEDSTNALSA
+142 AYEDDANALSA
-153 SYVDDLTSADATAQK
+153 SYVEDLESADAVAQK
-168 LLSVTLEGY
+168 LTSVSLEGY
-177 MLRVPVKVSQQLL
+177 KIRVPVKVSQQLL

-195 DLIAYLVRRIGDT
+195 DLIAYLVRRIGDA
-208 LAAKIEKEFL
+208 LAAKIEREFL
-218 IGTSGKVVGLAGG
+218 IGTSGKVEGLAGG
-231 VTQTV
+231 VKQTV

-278 LKDSENRYLLNIDFN
+278 LKDGENRYLLNLDLN
-293 AKWGYSLL
+293 TKWGYSLL

-335 LRVKVLNERF
+335 LRVRVLNERF
-345 VDENAIGI
+345 ADVDAVGI
-353 YGFAEIDAKVENAQ
+353 FGFAEIDAKIENTQ
-367 KISVLAMK
+367 KISVLTMK
-375 ASTGG
+375 AAT

>member
-1 MNKNLK
+1 MNGNLK
-7 KMREKRNEIITAMEA
+7 KMREKRNEIIAAMEA
-22 AVNAAAAEE
+22 VVNAAAAEE

-39 TAYNGH
+39 TAYNGR

-54 TIAAIENVRS
+54 TIAALENVRS
-64 AEREE
+64 AERNE
-69 EHLPKDG
+69 EHQPEGD
-76 EKLTPEERSFLSY
+76 ETLTPEERSFVSF
-89 LRGEIRADVNTTK
+89 LRGEIRVDVNTTK
-102 TNSGAVIPTTVA
+102 TNAGAVIPTTVA

-142 AYEDSTNALSA
+142 AYEDDANALSA
-153 SYVDDLTSADATAQK
+153 SYVEDLESADATAQK
-168 LLSVTLEGY
+168 LTSVSLEGY
-177 MLRVPVKVSQQLL
+177 KIRVPVKVSQQLL

-195 DLIAYLVRRIGDT
+195 DLIAYLVRRIGDA
-208 LAAKIEKEFL
+208 LAAKIEREFL
-218 IGTSGKVVGLAGG
+218 IGTSGKVEGLAGG
-231 VTQTV
+231 VKQTV

-278 LKDSENRYLLNIDFN
+278 LKDGENRYLLNLDLN
-293 AKWGYSLL
+293 TKWGYSLL

-335 LRVKVLNERF
+335 LRVRVLNERF
-345 VDENAIGI
+345 ADVDAVGI
-353 YGFAEIDAKVENAQ
+353 FGFAEIDAKVENTQ
-367 KISVLAMK
+367 KISVLTMK
-375 ASTGG
+375 SAT

>member
-1 MNKNLK
+1 MNGNLK
-7 KMREKRNEIITAMEA
+7 KMREKRNEIIAAMEA
-22 AVNAAAAEE
+22 VVNAAAAEE

-39 TAYNGH
+39 TAYNGR

-54 TIAAIENVRS
+54 TIAALENVRS
-64 AEREE
+64 AERNE
-69 EHLPKDG
+69 EHQPEGD
-76 EKLTPEERSFLSY
+76 EKLTPEERSFVSF
-89 LRGEIRADVNTTK
+89 LRGEIRVDVNTTK
-102 TNSGAVIPTTVA
+102 TNAGAVIPTTVA

-142 AYEDSTNALSA
+142 AYEDDANALSA
-153 SYVDDLTSADATAQK
+153 SYVEDLESADATAQK
-168 LLSVTLEGY
+168 LTSVSLEGY
-177 MLRVPVKVSQQLL
+177 KIRVPVKVSQQLL

-195 DLIAYLVRRIGDT
+195 DLIAYLVRRIGDA
-208 LAAKIEKEFL
+208 LAAKIEREFL
-218 IGTSGKVVGLAGG
+218 IGTSGKVEGLAGG
-231 VTQTV
+231 VKQTV

-278 LKDSENRYLLNIDFN
+278 LKDGENRYLLNLDLN
-293 AKWGYSLL
+293 TKWGYSLL

-316 GAKTIFYGDMS
+316 
-327 GLACIIRG
+327 
-335 LRVKVLNERF
+335 E
-345 VDENAIGI
+345 IGR
-353 YGFAEIDAKVENAQ
+353 AHV
-367 KISVLAMK
+367 
-375 ASTGG
+375 

>member
-1 MNKNLK
+1 MNGNLK
-7 KMREKRNEIITAMEA
+7 KMREKRNEVIAEMEA
-22 AVNAAAAEE
+22 VVNAAAAEE

-54 TIAAIENVRS
+54 TIAALENVRS
-64 AEREE
+64 AERNE
-69 EHLPKDG
+69 EHQPEGD
-76 EKLTPEERSFLSY
+76 EKLTPEERSFVSF
-89 LRGEIRADVNTTK
+89 LRGEIRVDVNTTK
-102 TNSGAVIPTTVA
+102 TNAGAVIPTTVA

-142 AYEDSTNALSA
+142 AYEDDANALSA
-153 SYVDDLTSADATAQK
+153 SYVEDLESADATAQK
-168 LLSVTLEGY
+168 LTSVSLEGY
-177 MLRVPVKVSQQLL
+177 KIRVPVKVSQQLL

-195 DLIAYLVRRIGDT
+195 DLIAYLVRRIGDA
-208 LAAKIEKEFL
+208 LAAKIEREFL
-218 IGTSGKVVGLAGG
+218 IGTSGKVEGLAGG
-231 VTQTV
+231 VKQTV

-278 LKDSENRYLLNIDFN
+278 LKDGENRYLLNLDLN
-293 AKWGYSLL
+293 TKWGYSLL

-316 GAKTIFYGDMS
+316 GAKTIFFGDMS

-335 LRVKVLNERF
+335 LRVRVLNERF
-345 VDENAIGI
+345 ADVDAVGI
-353 YGFAEIDAKVENAQ
+353 FGFAEIDAKVENTQ
-367 KISVLAMK
+367 KISVLTMK
-375 ASTGG
+375 AAT

>member
-1 MNKNLK
+1 MNGNLK
-7 KMREKRNEIITAMEA
+7 KMREKRNEIIAAMEA
-22 AVNAAAAEE
+22 VVNAAAAEE

-39 TAYNGH
+39 TAYNGR

-54 TIAAIENVRS
+54 TIAALENVRS
-64 AEREE
+64 AERNE
-69 EHLPKDG
+69 EHQPEGD
-76 EKLTPEERSFLSY
+76 EKLTPEERSFVSF
-89 LRGEIRADVNTTK
+89 LRGEIRVDVNTTK
-102 TNSGAVIPTTVA
+102 TNAGAVIPTTVA

-142 AYEDSTNALSA
+142 AYEDDANALSA
-153 SYVDDLTSADATAQK
+153 SYVEDLESADATAQK
-168 LLSVTLEGY
+168 LTSVSLEGY
-177 MLRVPVKVSQQLL
+177 KIRVPVKVSQQLL

-195 DLIAYLVRRIGDT
+195 DLIAYLVRRIGDA
-208 LAAKIEKEFL
+208 LAAKIEREFL
-218 IGTSGKVVGLAGG
+218 IGTSGKVEGLAGG
-231 VTQTV
+231 VKQTV

-257 DIYQANSI
+257 DLYQANSI

-278 LKDSENRYLLNIDFN
+278 LKDGENRYLLNLDLN
-293 AKWGYSLL
+293 TKWGYSLL

-327 GLACIIRG
+327 GLACLIRG
-335 LRVKVLNERF
+335 LRVRVLNERF
-345 VDENAIGI
+345 ADVDAVGI
-353 YGFAEIDAKVENAQ
+353 FGFAEIDAKVENTQ
-367 KISVLAMK
+367 KISVLTMK
-375 ASTGG
+375 SAT